1 MNRPL
6 SHFALSLF
14 LCGSLVPL
22 PGQEPAE
29 SPAASETPHS
39 RVVKYAERDVVPVN
53 AKIRYTTLIILPE
66 DERILDFTCG
76 DKDYWIVDGNEN
88 FAFVKP
94 AKAGAA
100 TNVNLVTA
108 AGNVYSFVLTE
119 VSESGGEPDLK
130 VFVEPTDASMLRPQ
144 PESRASC
151 RPRRSR
157 TTASRSSWP
166 RPKPA
171 RRRSRRSSS
180 STSRSRVPLE
190 LPVRSSVRLQVPAR
204 PEAVLR
210 GCDLPRWPIHVHQGS
225 PEETPALYELKDGKP
240 NLVNFDFQDGIFVV
254 PKVLETGYL
263 AIGKEKLRFVLEGLT
278 GPRNRSA
285 GIVSNRRYSSGG
297 GYASESGRP
306 TSGCT
311 FPSCGGKRQALP
323 LGCARPMPS

>member
-6 SHFALSLF
+6 SRFALFLF

-29 SPAASETPHS
+29 PPAAPETPHS

-130 VFVEPTDASMLRPQ
+130 VFIEPTDASMLSAAAG
-144 PESRASC
+144 E
-151 RPRRSR
+151 PRFVPSSQIEDYRQQIELAKTEARQAKEQAQQLIDKQVSEF
-157 TTASRSSWP
+157 RSSYP
-166 RPKPA
+166 SALQFDYKFQRGRKPFFVDA
-171 RRRSRRSSS
+171 IYHDGRF
-180 STSRSRVPLE
+180 TYIK
-190 LPVRSSVRLQVPAR
+190 A
-204 PEAVLR
+204 
-210 GCDLPRWPIHVHQGS
+210 S

-240 NLVNFDFQDGIFVV
+240 NLVNFDFRDGAFVV
-254 PKVLETGYL
+254 AEGAGDGYL
-263 AIGKEKLRFVLEGLT
+263 AIGKEKLRFVLK
-278 GPRNRSA
+278 N
-285 GIVSNRRYSSGG
+285 
-297 GYASESGRP
+297 
-306 TSGCT
+306 
-311 FPSCGGKRQALP
+311 
-323 LGCARPMPS
+323 

>member
-1 MNRPL
+1 MNRSL
-6 SHFALSLF
+6 SRFALFLL
-14 LCGSLVPL
+14 LCGSLVPV

-29 SPAASETPHS
+29 TQSVPKTPHS

-130 VFVEPTDASMLRPQ
+130 VFIEPIDASMLSAAAG
-144 PESRASC
+144 E
-151 RPRRSR
+151 PRFVPSSQIEDYRQQIELAKTEARQTKEQAQLLIDKQVSEF
-157 TTASRSSWP
+157 RSSYP
-166 RPKPA
+166 AALQFGYKFQRGRKPFFVDA
-171 RRRSRRSSS
+171 IYHDGRF
-180 STSRSRVPLE
+180 TYIK
-190 LPVRSSVRLQVPAR
+190 A
-204 PEAVLR
+204 
-210 GCDLPRWPIHVHQGS
+210 S

-240 NLVNFDFQDGIFVV
+240 NLVTFTYRNGMMVV
-254 PKVLETGYL
+254 PKQLDEGYL
-263 AIGKEKLRFVLEGLT
+263 ALGNKRMRF
-278 GPRNRSA
+278 A
-285 GIVSNRRYSSGG
+285 
-297 GYASESGRP
+297 
-306 TSGCT
+306 
-311 FPSCGGKRQALP
+311 F
-323 LGCARPMPS
+323 